1 MLNLFSR
8 TILTPGLRNRGQ
20 TSKGEC
26 SDYLAANSS
35 DLHSLALLLTG
46 NAENAA
52 LCVVRAR
59 ALGSGTSVVFRDWL
73 DRWAVRSMINVAI
86 GLMRQE
92 LSFGDLR
99 ASVPPDRVRLMR
111 VLFHAPREL
120 VATLPA
126 RCRFAIVLYA
136 WQRYSVR
143 DCALLLGIGDR
154 IFYAVLEETVRLIE
168 A

>member
-1 MLNLFSR
+1 MLSLFTR
-8 TILTPGLRNRGQ
+8 TILTPGLLNRGQ

-26 SDYLAANSS
+26 NVYLAANSS

-46 NAENAA
+46 DAENAA
-52 LCVVRAR
+52 LCMAR
-59 ALGSGTSVVFRDWL
+59 AYQLGPGTSVVFRDWL
-73 DRWAVRSMINVAI
+73 DRWAVRTMINVAI
-86 GLMRQE
+86 GLMRRE

-99 ASVPPDRVRLMR
+99 APAPPDRVRLMR

-126 RCRFAIVLYA
+126 RCRFAIVMYA

-154 IFYAVLEETVRLIE
+154 SFYAVLEETARLIE